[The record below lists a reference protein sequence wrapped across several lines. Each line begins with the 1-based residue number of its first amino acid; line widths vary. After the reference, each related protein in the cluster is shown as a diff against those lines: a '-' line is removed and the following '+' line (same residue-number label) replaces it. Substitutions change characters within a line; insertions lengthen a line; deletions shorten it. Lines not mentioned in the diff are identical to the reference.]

1 MANPKKRKP
10 GRPRLPKGEAK
21 DRTLPAVRFAAS
33 EIRAIEAAARVG
45 DQSVSEWI
53 RTAVRAALQQTLPIA
68 NRTEASHTAIPQRIR
83 KGLRNF
89 ASDSETA

>member
-1 MANPKKRKP
+1 MNQKKRKP

-33 EIRAIEAAARVG
+33 EIRAVEAAARVG
-45 DQSVSEWI
+45 KQSVSEWI
-53 RTAVRAALQQTLPIA
+53 RAAVRAALQQTLPLA
-68 NRTEASHTAIPQRIR
+68 NRIEASHTTNPRRIR
-83 KGLRNF
+83 NGLRNF